1 MALTA
6 EVGELVE
13 VLQWLTPEEAEQAG
27 SDASLRPRLEDEM
40 ADVLIYLTSLA
51 KVLDVDLIDVALAK
65 VARNDIR
72 FPADL

>member
-1 MALTA
+1 
-6 EVGELVE
+6 
-13 VLQWLTPEEAEQAG
+13 
-27 SDASLRPRLEDEM
+27 M